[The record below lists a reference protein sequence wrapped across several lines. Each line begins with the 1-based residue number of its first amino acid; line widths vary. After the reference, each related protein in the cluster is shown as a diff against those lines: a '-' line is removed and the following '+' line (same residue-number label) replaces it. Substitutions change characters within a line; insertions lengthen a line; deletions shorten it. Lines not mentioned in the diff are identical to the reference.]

1 MAVRKIKNSWWVDF
15 RHDYIRYRKKSPE
28 NSRAGT
34 QAYEAALRQKLA
46 RGEPLALA
54 EPDHKQKERE
64 QKFKDFAW
72 QWFETH
78 VKTNNKHS
86 EIHNKKYN
94 LQANLIPF
102 FGETPIAKIE
112 TLQVERYK
120 SKKISEGLA
129 NKTINNH
136 LIILGKCLRD
146 AQEWLDLPK
155 IPKIKKLKIPPLKI
169 NFLSHEEC
177 DLLLAHSSGLWREII
192 LTALKTGLRR
202 GELQA
207 LDWSDINWS
216 NRTLTVRHAWCESKG
231 ALDTPKNNRERHV
244 PLVDELYEM
253 LARRKQTTGF
263 VFADAKNRRFDSKEL
278 NRELGNACRG
288 AGIREITCH
297 VLRHTFASHLVM
309 AGASLKEI
317 QELLGHAS
325 IQMTLRYAH
334 LAPSS
339 LWKAIRLL
347 EPAQKIFLDFGQ
359 PVGNAGQPLLK
370 VVEEN
375 KNAYAK

>member
-1 MAVRKIKNSWWVDF
+1 MAVRKIRHSWWVDF

-28 NSRAGT
+28 NSKAGA

-86 EIHNKKYN
+86 EIHNKQCN
-94 LQANLIPF
+94 LQAHLIPF
-102 FGETPIAKIE
+102 FGETPIDRID
-112 TLQVERYK
+112 TLQIERYK
-120 SKKISEGLA
+120 SKKMNEGLA

-169 NFLSHEEC
+169 DFLSREEC
-177 DLLLAHSSGLWREII
+177 ELLLAHSSGLWREII

-202 GELQA
+202 RELKA
-207 LDWSDINWS
+207 LEWPDINWS
-216 NRTLTVRHAWCESKG
+216 NRTLTVRHSWCEANN
-231 ALDTPKNNRERHV
+231 ALDAPKNNRERHI
-244 PLVDELYEM
+244 PLVDEVHDM
-253 LARRKQTTGF
+253 LARRKRTAGF
-263 VFADAKNRRFDSKEL
+263 VFADAMNRAFDAKEL
-278 NRELGNACRG
+278 NREIGNACRR

-317 QELLGHAS
+317 QELLGHAN

-339 LWKAIRLL
+339 LRNAINLL
-347 EPAQKIFLDFGQ
+347 EPERKVFLDFGQ
-359 PVGNAGQPLLK
+359 PVGNARQPQFK
-370 VVEEN
+370 IVEEN
-375 KNAYAK
+375 KNTYTK